1 LTLIKSPGAHLPQDE
16 GRIFLDPGGIAMQS
30 VIQRLHD
37 DHASMITLLD
47 ILDRELD
54 NIERAEIANFEIM
67 CDVMRYL
74 TRYSDAVHHP
84 MEDLVYACLSDRSAK
99 ARTQLAPMPVE
110 HNRIEQKSRALQ
122 DAVIQ
127 ITDGGMAL
135 RADLVRLGRTYVTDL
150 RHHIELEEEH
160 LFPMAESMLD
170 DTDLEEVA
178 KILAERRD
186 PIFGDVLDADFRD
199 LYEHIQSDA

>member
-1 LTLIKSPGAHLPQDE
+1 
-16 GRIFLDPGGIAMQS
+16 MQS

-47 ILDRELD
+47 ILARELD
-54 NIERAEIANFEIM
+54 NIERAEIADFEIM

-84 MEDLVYACLSDRSAK
+84 MEDLVYACLSDRSPK

-110 HNRIEQKSRALQ
+110 HDRIEQQSRALQ

-127 ITDGGMAL
+127 IADGGMAL
-135 RADLVRLGRTYVTDL
+135 RADLVELGQIYVSDL
-150 RHHIELEEEH
+150 RRHIDLEEEH
-160 LFPMAESMLD
+160 LFPLAESMLD
-170 DTDLEEVA
+170 ESDLAEVA

-186 PIFGDVLDADFRD
+186 PIFGDLLDADFRN
-199 LYEHIQSDA
+199 LYEHIQGDA